1 MLRARTVKSWYRVH
15 KWTSLICTAFLL
27 LLCLTGLPLIFHH
40 EIDHLLGDAV
50 EPPAMPA
57 GTARAPVEDAVQ
69 AALARHPQEFVRFVF
84 WDRDEPDLVNV
95 TLAPSRDAAPNEAR
109 LVVLDARTAQVLDE
123 PDFKSSL
130 TFILFRLHVDLFADL
145 PGKLFL
151 GLMGLLFVASIVSGI
166 VVYGPFMRRLDF
178 GTLRLRQSRRLRWL
192 DLHNLLGIV
201 TIAWVLVVGT
211 TGVINTLADVVI
223 QVWRFDQLAQMVAP
237 YAGKPPL
244 DRLGSVDRA
253 LATAAEAAP
262 GMTPRFVAYPGSI
275 VSSEHHYMVAME
287 GTTPLTSR
295 LFRPVLVDAATGELT
310 DMRDMPWYVTALLVS
325 QPLHFGDYG
334 GMPMKVIWAV
344 LDIITIVVLGSGLY
358 LWLARRRTSIEAR
371 LDELERD
378 EVAAA
383 ARAAG

>member
-1 MLRARTVKSWYRVH
+1 VLRARTVKAWYRVH
-15 KWTSLICTAFLL
+15 KWTSLVCTAFLL

-40 EIDHLLGDAV
+40 ELDHLLGNAV
-50 EPPAMPA
+50 EAPAMPA
-57 GTARAPVEDAVQ
+57 DTPRAMVDSAV
-69 AALARHPQEFVRFVF
+69 AAAQARHPQEVVRFVY
-84 WDRDEPDLVNV
+84 WEEDEPDLVYV
-95 TLAPSRDAAPNEAR
+95 TLAVSRDAPPDADR
-109 LVVLDARTAQVLDE
+109 LVVVDARTAEVLGE
-123 PDFKSSL
+123 PDIQSGLMYVLYK
-130 TFILFRLHVDLFADL
+130 LHVDLFAGL

-201 TIAWVLVVGT
+201 TVAWVLVVGG
-211 TGVINTLADVVI
+211 TGAINTLADVLI
-223 QVWRFDQLAQMVAP
+223 QLWRFDQLSTMIAP

-262 GMTPRFVAYPGSI
+262 GMTPSFVAFPGSF
-275 VSSEHHYMVAME
+275 VSSEHHYMVAMRGE
-287 GTTPLTSR
+287 TPLTSR
-295 LFRPVLVDAATGELT
+295 LIRPVLVDAATGALT
-310 DMRDMPWYVTALLVS
+310 DTRDMPWYITALLVS

-334 GMPMKVIWAV
+334 GMPLKVIWAV
-344 LDIITIVVLGSGLY
+344 LDVITIAVLASGLY
-358 LWLARRRTSIEAR
+358 LWLARRRTPVEIR
-371 LDELERD
+371 VDELER
-378 EVAAA
+378 EELAT